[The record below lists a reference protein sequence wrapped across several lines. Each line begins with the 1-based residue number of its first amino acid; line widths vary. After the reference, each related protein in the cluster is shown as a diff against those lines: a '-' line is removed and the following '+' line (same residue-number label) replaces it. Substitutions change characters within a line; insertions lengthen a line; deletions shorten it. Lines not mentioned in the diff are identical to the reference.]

1 MSSRTGVE
9 ALHPLAAI
17 RSAQTLVTHLL
28 NNGIEETKPS
38 TKYYRGKFYFTL
50 SAIQAHL
57 EQAVVSAN
65 ALFPFNIDDNVS
77 IEYVFFSHNGSNH
90 VNSVTILILLR
101 KTVVRKQSVT

>member
-17 RSAQTLVTHLL
+17 RSAQTLVTQLL

-38 TKYYRGKFYFTL
+38 TKYYRRKFHFTL

-77 IEYVFFSHNGSNH
+77 IEYVFFSHNDLNR
-90 VNSVTILILLR
+90 VNSLTIQNLLR
-101 KTVVRKQSVT
+101 